1 MSLAI
6 PGTAARRPLAAL
18 AAAGLAVTL
27 AAGCGSNSNK
37 NGGSGSSGG
46 GKTVLNIGM
55 PDGAT
60 LPANNNPFLDSS
72 FAKKLGYTWL
82 IWEPLAMQDEAKPD
96 QDPAP
101 WLATKWDWAPDYSK
115 VTLTVRDGVKW
126 SDGSALTADDVAY
139 TFQMEKD
146 HKEVNYYS
154 LPISDVSTS
163 GNQVTVSFSGSQYV
177 NRTKILSTQV
187 INKKQWSAMSDPS
200 KDTVANPVGTGPY
213 TIKTTTP
220 STVTVAARSDYW
232 GSAPKVKT
240 INFTTYSSNDT
251 MGAAL
256 TSGAAEWSYYFMSDA
271 KSTFVAK
278 DPAHYKLYFPAQLS
292 ADGLWF
298 NTTKKPF
305 DNPHLRRAMSMVINR
320 EDIFQQG
327 EAGYFKP
334 KIENITGVP
343 TPQGAPYIADQF
355 KSVSPETGVDAAKK
369 ELTDNGFTYNGS
381 TLMDPTGKPV
391 TVTMTDPADW
401 NDYQTDLAII
411 KDNLST
417 IGITATIDKAN
428 DDAWFDNI
436 AKGNFDAA
444 LHWTNSGTTPYD
456 MYDQIL
462 DSAGLEP
469 IGTAATGD
477 FGRYKNP
484 DADAA
489 LKAYSNAT
497 DDASRKTAMDNL
509 EKLFVQEMPMIPTSA
524 GNLGAE
530 FSSKNWTGWPSA
542 DNAYEAPQPTRW
554 GMLDIVL
561 HLTPAS

>member
-1 MSLAI
+1 MTLAT
-6 PGTAARRPLAAL
+6 PGTAARRPLAVL
-18 AAAGLAVTL
+18 AAAGLTVTL
-27 AAGCGSNSNK
+27 AACGSAK
-37 NGGSGSSGG
+37 HVAGTTGSAGVS
-46 GKTVLNIGM
+46 VLNVGM

-82 IWEPLAMQDEAKPD
+82 IWEPLAMSDEAKPD
-96 QDPAP
+96 QDPKP
-101 WLATKWDWAPDYSK
+101 WLATKWEWSPDYSK

-126 SDGSALTADDVAY
+126 SDGSPLTADDVAY
-139 TFQMEKD
+139 SFQIQKD
-146 HKEVNYYS
+146 NKGVNYYS
-154 LPISDVSTS
+154 LPITGVSTS
-163 GNQVTVSFSGSQYV
+163 GSQVTVSFDGSQYV
-177 NRTKILSTQV
+177 NRTKVLSTQV
-187 INKKQWSAMSDPS
+187 INKKQWSAMADPS

-213 TIKTTTP
+213 TIKSTTP
-220 STVTVAARSDYW
+220 STVTVTARDGYW
-232 GSAPKVKT
+232 GTAPKVKT

-278 DPAHYKLYFPAQLS
+278 DPTHYKLYFPAQLS

-305 DNPHLRRAMSMVINR
+305 DDPHLRRAMSMVINR
-320 EDIFQQG
+320 DDIFNQG

-334 KIENITGVP
+334 KIENITGIP
-343 TPQGAPYIADQF
+343 TPQGEPYIAPEF
-355 KSVSPETGVDAAKK
+355 KGKAPEADVAAAKK
-369 ELTDNGFTYNGS
+369 ELTDNGYTYQGDK
-381 TLMDPTGKPV
+381 LIGKDGKPV

-411 KDNLST
+411 KDNLAT
-417 IGITATIDKAN
+417 VGIDATVDKAN

-436 AKGNFDAA
+436 AKGDFETA

-456 MYDQIL
+456 MYQQIM
-462 DSAGLEP
+462 DSSAVQP
-469 IGTAATGD
+469 IGTAATEN
-477 FGRYKNP
+477 FGRFKNA

-489 LKAYSNAT
+489 LKAYADAT
-497 DDASRKTAMDNL
+497 DDASRTAAMNNL
-509 EKLFVQEMPMIPTSA
+509 EKIFVEQMPMIPTSA

-530 FSSKNWTGWPSA
+530 FSTKNWSGWPSA

-561 HLTPAS
+561 HLTPSSS